1 MPNLMQE
8 SFFILL
14 VANMLLI
21 KKYDVVGSI
30 VERIDVDLNIPA

>member
-1 MPNLMQE
+1 MQE

-30 VERIDVDLNIPA
+30 VERINVDLNIPA